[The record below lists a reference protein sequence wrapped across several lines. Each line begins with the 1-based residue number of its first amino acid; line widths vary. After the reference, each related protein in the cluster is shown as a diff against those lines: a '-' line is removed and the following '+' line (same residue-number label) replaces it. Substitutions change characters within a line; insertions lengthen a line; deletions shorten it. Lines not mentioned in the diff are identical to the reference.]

1 MDLAELENLI
11 RDGEGQFV
19 EYKETTGQ
27 RVEACRT
34 LCAFLNG
41 CGGTVIFGVT
51 KKGKVTGQIVSD
63 ETKRTLADAFY
74 DFEPGT
80 DIPVEYVDV
89 DETHKAIVCRVS
101 SGVRRP
107 YVYDGK
113 PYKRVESTTIKMPQ
127 EEYEEMLRHR
137 APWPEDWSAQP
148 VEGANLD
155 DLDTEAVNKAREGF
169 YEKNA
174 IRYTRGEVFGWDL
187 KTFLDRARLTLKGV
201 ITRTTMLL
209 VGKELSAHLLSPHP
223 AQIVWK
229 LVGEEQANEIFYP
242 PFLLATNS
250 VYSRIRNVQI
260 RILPDGELFQK
271 EVPKYVPKSI
281 LEALHNCIAHQDY
294 RRCARILV
302 TEYVDRVQFE
312 SQGCFFEGKPE
323 EYIAGNKTPSHYR
336 NLQLVQAMRE
346 INMIDTQ
353 GYGIHRLYEEQRKR
367 YFPMPDYELN
377 GDSVKTTIYGH
388 VVDVAYSSLL
398 IRRTDLKLDD
408 VCLLDRIQKNLPVDA
423 QAVAHLRKAGLIEGR
438 FPHLHISAK
447 IAAATDQKAAYMR
460 KKELSGK
467 QYRKL
472 ITDYLAQFESLT
484 RKEIDDYML
493 DEIRGELSES
503 EKKSKISNLLT
514 YLRRKGD
521 IVNVGSDAYP
531 LWKLTDKIECQ

>member
-1 MDLAELENLI
+1 
-11 RDGEGQFV
+11 
-19 EYKETTGQ
+19 
-27 RVEACRT
+27 
-34 LCAFLNG
+34 
-41 CGGTVIFGVT
+41 
-51 KKGKVTGQIVSD
+51 
-63 ETKRTLADAFY
+63 
-74 DFEPGT
+74 
-80 DIPVEYVDV
+80 
-89 DETHKAIVCRVS
+89 
-101 SGVRRP
+101 
-107 YVYDGK
+107 
-113 PYKRVESTTIKMPQ
+113 
-127 EEYEEMLRHR
+127 
-137 APWPEDWSAQP
+137 
-148 VEGANLD
+148 
-155 DLDTEAVNKAREGF
+155 
-169 YEKNA
+169 
-174 IRYTRGEVFGWDL
+174 L

-367 YFPMPDYELN
+367 YFPMPDYELK

-423 QAVAHLRKAGLIEGR
+423 HAVAHLRKAGLIEGR